1 LEITIGKVLGIDEA
15 YGFYH
20 SVGSKHEGGGFSYSY
35 KTVVIDTIIGEVQN
49 ISEMINVCYL
59 LGMKCR
65 S

>member
-1 LEITIGKVLGIDEA
+1 MEITIGKVLVIDEA

-20 SVGSKHEGGGFSYSY
+20 SVGSKHEGGGFSDPY
-35 KTVVIDTIIGEVQN
+35 KIVVIDTIVGEVQN
-49 ISEMINVCYL
+49 IPEMMSVCYL